1 MPATAT
7 HLKRRKE
14 DHVDNVWELI
24 ALLIK
29 KPKVLVTVGIFV
41 LAIIAFS
48 TIQITY
54 QDGKWIWTKVPMNK
68 IINSVVSGVGK

>member
-1 MPATAT
+1 MPTTAT

-14 DHVDNVWELI
+14 DHVDNLWELL
-24 ALLIK
+24 ALLVK

-48 TIQITY
+48 TIQISY
-54 QDGKWIWTKVPMNK
+54 QNGKWIWTKVPMSRVVNA
-68 IINSVVSGVGK
+68 INGVGK